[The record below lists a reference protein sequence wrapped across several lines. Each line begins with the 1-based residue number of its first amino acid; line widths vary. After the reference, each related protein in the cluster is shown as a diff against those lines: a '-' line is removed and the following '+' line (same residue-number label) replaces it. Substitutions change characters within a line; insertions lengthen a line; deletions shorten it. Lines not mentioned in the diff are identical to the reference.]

1 MSSSTGTILKHLK
14 QKHGIT
20 EGHVKTTSRQ
30 TLITSTTLPSHRV
43 AINDAAVVMYVV
55 RRGDVHTLSEEDS
68 FREYSRTLC
77 PGFEPKS
84 ARTIKRG
91 ILKLYFILRSML
103 MEYFATVP
111 SKVSTTF
118 DGWSNPKLQ
127 GLYPVTLHWIDTSVG
142 LLLTCLLDFTYIDPG
157 KGAGKRIGTAICERL
172 SDFQIDDKILAVVN
186 DNGSDAIAAAEYVS
200 STMTASG
207 HRIVEPRNLLR
218 CAKHTLQLGIKSA
231 VDVVEPA
238 LTRLRGLLSTV
249 RVSKVRRAVF
259 RSVCKGLLDKE
270 FEPPCTDCR
279 TRFNSTHIM
288 IKQCIALQPAL
299 DMIAKHAQCKADL
312 ADYRLTDDD
321 WLHLH
326 HVTSF
331 LELPARLT
339 TFLGG
344 DSYPTLSV
352 AVRANEKMIS
362 HCRQFLETCERD
374 NVMRDAIPSILDYH
388 RKYEPHLNSDAALV
402 SMFLDPRNAKT
413 EGPLLTKTKTLI
425 VKLDLLTYSALSDA
439 EEEPP
444 AEADTDDDLWNDGG
458 YSAEAT
464 SLEGIDKELSLF
476 VATVNEN
483 MQPRQADVISWWHSN
498 RKKYRRLYAMAMDYL
513 AIPATFIPSE
523 RANSAAGRAYDGRES
538 LASPMFKAEM
548 CCRSWLDLFRKLK
561 VAVPDD
567 LNAAFRARMDKLDA
581 DQQRDL
587 ADNDDVIDLL
597 LKELE

>member
-1 MSSSTGTILKHLK
+1 
-14 QKHGIT
+14 
-20 EGHVKTTSRQ
+20 
-30 TLITSTTLPSHRV
+30 
-43 AINDAAVVMYVV
+43 
-55 RRGDVHTLSEEDS
+55 
-68 FREYSRTLC
+68 
-77 PGFEPKS
+77 
-84 ARTIKRG
+84 
-91 ILKLYFILRSML
+91 
-103 MEYFATVP
+103 
-111 SKVSTTF
+111 
-118 DGWSNPKLQ
+118 
-127 GLYPVTLHWIDTSVG
+127 
-142 LLLTCLLDFTYIDPG
+142 
-157 KGAGKRIGTAICERL
+157 
-172 SDFQIDDKILAVVN
+172 
-186 DNGSDAIAAAEYVS
+186 
-200 STMTASG
+200 
-207 HRIVEPRNLLR
+207 
-218 CAKHTLQLGIKSA
+218 
-231 VDVVEPA
+231 
-238 LTRLRGLLSTV
+238 
-249 RVSKVRRAVF
+249 
-259 RSVCKGLLDKE
+259 
-270 FEPPCTDCR
+270 
-279 TRFNSTHIM
+279 
-288 IKQCIALQPAL
+288 
-299 DMIAKHAQCKADL
+299 
-312 ADYRLTDDD
+312 
-321 WLHLH
+321 
-326 HVTSF
+326 
-331 LELPARLT
+331 
-339 TFLGG
+339 
-344 DSYPTLSV
+344 
-352 AVRANEKMIS
+352 MIS

-464 SLEGIDKELSLF
+464 SLEGIDKELL
-476 VATVNEN
+476 
-483 MQPRQADVISWWHSN
+483 QPRQADVISWWHSN

-513 AIPATFIPSE
+513 AIPATSIPSE